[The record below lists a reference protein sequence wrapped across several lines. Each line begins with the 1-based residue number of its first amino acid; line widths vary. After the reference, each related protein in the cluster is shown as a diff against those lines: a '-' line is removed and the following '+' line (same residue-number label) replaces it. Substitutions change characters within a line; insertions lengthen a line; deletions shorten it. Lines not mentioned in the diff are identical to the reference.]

1 MIGFSVTNM
10 KFKKSR
16 CDFAINGG
24 KEVFSPDCVKTT
36 MNLPAPSFDSYIKKL
51 LFCEREG
58 INSIALLERSL
69 AKFHDTKYVICFSSC
84 FTGMAITMRALAI
97 PGKKEVILPSLTYRR
112 MTDIVLWSGLTPKY
126 CDNNSTNLGVTS
138 LEISKVISKDTALVL
153 APHPM
158 VYLSDIDSIEE
169 LSINSGIPIMFDSV
183 EASGS
188 SYKGRMLGSFGKA
201 ESFSLHPS
209 KLMNACEGGYIT
221 TNDNGLH
228 LALREMR
235 AGKSIEYNNSTR
247 QGHPSKMNNYHA
259 IMALCSLDMVQN
271 TIAEN
276 KVKYELYSKLLDNL
290 QGVSL
295 VCYDREEKRNYKTI
309 LIEVDEKL
317 HLNRDILHDI
327 LNKENIFA
335 RKFYYPAQHV
345 THRNFLTNN
354 GEKYETA
361 CSLQERYLL
370 LPTGYSTSCED
381 IEIICSTI
389 KQAVNL
395 HGD

>member
-1 MIGFSVTNM
+1 M
-10 KFKKSR
+10 KYKKSR

-36 MNLPAPSFDSYIKKL
+36 MNLPAPSFNNYIKKL
-51 LFCEREG
+51 LFCERES
-58 INSIALLERSL
+58 INSIDLLERSL
-69 AKFHDTKYVICFSSC
+69 AKFHDTKYAICFSSC

-97 PGKKEVILPSLTYRR
+97 SGKKEVILPSLTYRR
-112 MTDIVLWSGLTPKY
+112 MTDIILWSGLTPKY
-126 CDNNSTNLGVTS
+126 CDNNFTNLGVTS
-138 LEISKVISKDTALVL
+138 LEISKVINKDTALIL

-158 VYLSDIDSIEE
+158 VHLSDIDSIEE
-169 LSINSGIPIMFDSV
+169 LSINTGIPIMFDSV
-183 EASGS
+183 EASGG

-221 TNDNGLH
+221 TNDKNLY
-228 LALREMR
+228 LALIKMR

-247 QGHPSKMNNYHA
+247 QGHLSKMNNYHA

-271 TIAEN
+271 IIEGN
-276 KVKYELYSKLLDNL
+276 KIKYELYFKLLEDF
-290 QGVSL
+290 QGISL
-295 VCYDREEKRNYKTI
+295 VCYDRKEKRNYKTI
-309 LIEVDEKL
+309 LIKVDEKL

-345 THRNFLTNN
+345 THGKFLTKNYK
-354 GEKYETA
+354 EYEVA
-361 CSLQERYLL
+361 CSLQEQYLL
-370 LPTGYSTSCED
+370 LPTGYSTSCKD

-389 KQAVNL
+389 RQAIKL
-395 HGD
+395 YSA